1 MAEIAEQI
9 KWKKREIQAPKCEI
23 FLEFR
28 MRNIMR
34 LEGSFKNSMKSRTI
48 KLPACIQWLLNI
60 MHNPPTLRGYFTIF
74 AHLPR
79 IKSFIYH
86 FIAAPFTP
94 SSTPPHHSLLKF
106 MLFAHLFT
114 TARASKKIKILQENP
129 KTFLKNFTL

>member
-60 MHNPPTLRGYFTIF
+60 MHNPPTPRGYC

-94 SSTPPHHSLLKF
+94 SSSPPLSSQIYAFRTFIHNCSSKKKK
-106 MLFAHLFT
+106 MQ
-114 TARASKKIKILQENP
+114 SQKKIK
-129 KTFLKNFTL
+129 